1 VVVFS
6 SMTADQIVVQSTSS
20 WGVKA
25 LNAYLAYAQSGVLE
39 QPQGSGRGPE
49 SDFEIEVASE
59 LKRHG
64 FDVVAQLG
72 VAGYFLDLAVKH
84 PLKLDAYLLG
94 IECDGAAYHGAVT
107 ARDGDR
113 LRQAILEQLGWR
125 IHRIWSTDW
134 FRERP
139 REVSRLLA
147 RIEQE
152 IRVEQEGERR
162 RAERQQELEARVVSP
177 ESAIQAAAV
186 DDDDGNGERITVD
199 EARRQLIDLRER
211 VLRREFTTVEPTRG
225 LLRKTMLDA
234 VLRHRP
240 TSKDEWVGR
249 IPSYLREAVDEKQLR
264 ILPEVFAIVSRIA
277 D

>member
-1 VVVFS
+1 
-6 SMTADQIVVQSTSS
+6 
-20 WGVKA
+20 
-25 LNAYLAYAQSGVLE
+25 
-39 QPQGSGRGPE
+39 
-49 SDFEIEVASE
+49 
-59 LKRHG
+59 
-64 FDVVAQLG
+64 
-72 VAGYFLDLAVKH
+72 
-84 PLKLDAYLLG
+84 
-94 IECDGAAYHGAVT
+94 
-107 ARDGDR
+107 
-113 LRQAILEQLGWR
+113 AILEQLGWR

-162 RAERQQELEARVVSP
+162 RAEKQQELEARVVSP

-234 VLRHRP
+234 VL
-240 TSKDEWVGR
+240 
-249 IPSYLREAVDEKQLR
+249 
-264 ILPEVFAIVSRIA
+264 
-277 D
+277 